1 MAFLSK
7 PTLLFLSFNALRL
20 LSVVGLCLVFASEI
34 VTINSDVKGM
44 RAARTADEKRA
55 IVPGETTRP
64 STTASIKLVKRAA
77 FPPLS
82 TSTPHSHSSSS
93 PPTISALSHVGVDT
107 HAAAETRS
115 SPTTR
120 FVKRVHHSIGPGS
133 SSSPRQHG
141 GLVLYRDGDGL
152 LARDGVER
160 PGNAG
165 LEKRDPPATT
175 PTTTGSSS
183 PRPGPTAS
191 NAALGKDDDDETKA
205 SSSSPSSSCAYIGET
220 SIPKGAGGA
229 LFSTLERIFASLIL
243 LLMLF
248 SELCPPFPPLSK
260 PARLVDRFWS
270 SFFPPF
276 SDSYGVGVL
285 GAVEVFVSC
294 QVLSHPTKGWIQI
307 SSWYLF
313 IIGILNMLA
322 GLAFGARLKV
332 IRSLGGDSTTPSALR
347 QLRLAGAGVD
357 DKLRDAAT
365 TTTTGTGPSPRAAET
380 LEYSQPFGGG
390 STRCLVTTVAA
401 SQGPSHAL
409 GLQKEEEMTKPR
421 FFPFSNFTASSSTD
435 KTEAKKNKPIKSKG
449 TAGVSGTRSRNG
461 PNGIIISAPI
471 RPASEPEQV
480 VSIPY
485 NHPVSHPLAP
495 PPPPPVYHRGE

>member
-1 MAFLSK
+1 M
-7 PTLLFLSFNALRL
+7 
-20 LSVVGLCLVFASEI
+20 
-34 VTINSDVKGM
+34 
-44 RAARTADEKRA
+44 
-55 IVPGETTRP
+55 
-64 STTASIKLVKRAA
+64 
-77 FPPLS
+77 
-82 TSTPHSHSSSS
+82 
-93 PPTISALSHVGVDT
+93 
-107 HAAAETRS
+107 
-115 SPTTR
+115 
-120 FVKRVHHSIGPGS
+120 
-133 SSSPRQHG
+133 
-141 GLVLYRDGDGL
+141 
-152 LARDGVER
+152 
-160 PGNAG
+160 
-165 LEKRDPPATT
+165 
-175 PTTTGSSS
+175 
-183 PRPGPTAS
+183 
-191 NAALGKDDDDETKA
+191 
-205 SSSSPSSSCAYIGET
+205 SPSFRLGF
-220 SIPKGAGGA
+220 GGW
-229 LFSTLERIFASLIL
+229 
-243 LLMLF
+243 
-248 SELCPPFPPLSK
+248 
-260 PARLVDRFWS
+260 D
-270 SFFPPF
+270 F
-276 SDSYGVGVL
+276 SDFLLPRRKADLRATCS
-285 GAVEVFVSC
+285 
-294 QVLSHPTKGWIQI
+294 TKGWIQI

-322 GLAFGARLKV
+322 VSLIFLTSSTFSRFSPRSQNTEKSRRVLQGLAFGARLKV

-421 FFPFSNFTASSSTD
+421 FFPFSNFTASSSSD

-449 TAGVSGTRSRNG
+449 TAGVNGTRSRNG

-485 NHPVSHPLAP
+485 NHPVSHPLPP

>member
-1 MAFLSK
+1 
-7 PTLLFLSFNALRL
+7 
-20 LSVVGLCLVFASEI
+20 
-34 VTINSDVKGM
+34 M

-55 IVPGETTRP
+55 VVPGETTRP

-107 HAAAETRS
+107 HAAAVTRS

-120 FVKRVHHSIGPGS
+120 FVKRVHHPIGPGS

-141 GLVLYRDGDGL
+141 GLALYRDGDDL
-152 LARDGVER
+152 LARDGVEGQR
-160 PGNAG
+160 GNAG
-165 LEKRDPPATT
+165 LEKRDPPASESSTTTRRPSSSTSTRSTSPTTTAT

-183 PRPGPTAS
+183 PRPGPTAT

-229 LFSTLERIFASLIL
+229 LFSTLERIFACKFKPACSFRRSPTHALFPFCPPAVQIRLLCAQRPESRLRPGAVPTAALIL

-248 SELCPPFPPLSK
+248 SELCPRFPPLSK

-294 QVLSHPTKGWIQI
+294 QVLSHP
-307 SSWYLF
+307 
-313 IIGILNMLA
+313 
-322 GLAFGARLKV
+322 
-332 IRSLGGDSTTPSALR
+332 
-347 QLRLAGAGVD
+347 
-357 DKLRDAAT
+357 
-365 TTTTGTGPSPRAAET
+365 
-380 LEYSQPFGGG
+380 
-390 STRCLVTTVAA
+390 
-401 SQGPSHAL
+401 
-409 GLQKEEEMTKPR
+409 
-421 FFPFSNFTASSSTD
+421 
-435 KTEAKKNKPIKSKG
+435 
-449 TAGVSGTRSRNG
+449 
-461 PNGIIISAPI
+461 
-471 RPASEPEQV
+471 
-480 VSIPY
+480 
-485 NHPVSHPLAP
+485 
-495 PPPPPVYHRGE
+495 